1 MGQIIINTPVKE
13 SFVYEIDSVDEFNDI
28 KTFLDELSIM
38 ENPSMDEDYQDGLDA
53 LAAIERNNFVKWEDV
68 RHRL

>member
-1 MGQIIINTPVKE
+1 MGQIIINTPVAE

-38 ENPSMDEDYQDGLDA
+38 ENPSEDYQDGLDA
-53 LAAIERNNFVKWEDV
+53 LAAIERNNFVRWEDV